1 MASISNI
8 FIDQGATFTTTV
20 TVTDSSGSAVN
31 LSGYSVAAQIRKTF
45 LSASAT
51 AFTASIS
58 NASSGEITIS
68 LSPTQTAALE
78 AGRFVYDVVITASG
92 GTKTRVVEGQVTVN
106 PSVTRQLM
114 SISATLSNNAGLQ
127 SSIGSVSQVRGSV
140 SQGNEVVVTRVTI
153 PGPAGPQ
160 GAAGSSE
167 NIIAQAA
174 DVDVSGLAD
183 GALLQYRASDQKFV
197 ARNQLDTTTG
207 QLVFNGGNF

>member
-78 AGRFVYDVVITASG
+78 AGRFVYDVVITGSG

-106 PSVTRQLM
+106 PSVTR
-114 SISATLSNNAGLQ
+114 
-127 SSIGSVSQVRGSV
+127 
-140 SQGNEVVVTRVTI
+140 
-153 PGPAGPQ
+153 
-160 GAAGSSE
+160 
-167 NIIAQAA
+167 
-174 DVDVSGLAD
+174 
-183 GALLQYRASDQKFV
+183 
-197 ARNQLDTTTG
+197 
-207 QLVFNGGNF
+207 

>member
-1 MASISNI
+1 
-8 FIDQGATFTTTV
+8 
-20 TVTDSSGSAVN
+20 
-31 LSGYSVAAQIRKTF
+31 
-45 LSASAT
+45 
-51 AFTASIS
+51 
-58 NASSGEITIS
+58 
-68 LSPTQTAALE
+68 
-78 AGRFVYDVVITASG
+78 
-92 GTKTRVVEGQVTVN
+92 
-106 PSVTRQLM
+106 M

-197 ARNQLDTTTG
+197 ARNTLDTTSGT
-207 QLVFNGGNF
+207 LVFSGGSF

>member
-92 GTKTRVVEGQVTVN
+92 GTKTRVVQGQVTVN
-106 PSVTRQLM
+106 PSVTR
-114 SISATLSNNAGLQ
+114 
-127 SSIGSVSQVRGSV
+127 
-140 SQGNEVVVTRVTI
+140 
-153 PGPAGPQ
+153 
-160 GAAGSSE
+160 
-167 NIIAQAA
+167 
-174 DVDVSGLAD
+174 
-183 GALLQYRASDQKFV
+183 
-197 ARNQLDTTTG
+197 
-207 QLVFNGGNF
+207 

>member
-68 LSPTQTAALE
+68 LSSTQTAALE

-106 PSVTRQLM
+106 PSVTR
-114 SISATLSNNAGLQ
+114 
-127 SSIGSVSQVRGSV
+127 
-140 SQGNEVVVTRVTI
+140 
-153 PGPAGPQ
+153 
-160 GAAGSSE
+160 
-167 NIIAQAA
+167 
-174 DVDVSGLAD
+174 
-183 GALLQYRASDQKFV
+183 
-197 ARNQLDTTTG
+197 
-207 QLVFNGGNF
+207 